1 MKYIQSNHRWLFLF
15 AFALLLAAALIQADS
30 VQAVTNKTGGNNAN
44 LCMCAIRRPAPPPP
58 PSSGGGS
65 GSSPAPAPRNNDDDE
80 DEPAPR
86 RNPAPAAPAPA
97 PTACTPLYAAP
108 TIGGGGHS
116 PNFPLTIGQDPDDLG
131 FDVTA
136 TAAGGAKTN
145 SCPGDSRSPIVAL
158 EGISVELTAETRDW
172 INGELA
178 QLYPG
183 ATVKDSYPF
192 NPHENTTGTGTP
204 DARTTIHVDSLDP
217 GDYVVTVRATQAD
230 GQSFSQAFTVH
241 VSLIETTITGP

>member
-1 MKYIQSNHRWLFLF
+1 MKRKYWLFAL
-15 AFALLLAAALIQADS
+15 AFALLAAAFVVQIKDA
-30 VQAVTNKTGGNNAN
+30 QAVNGGHAHGEN

-58 PSSGGGS
+58 PDGGGGGGGGGGNS
-65 GSSPAPAPRNNDDDE
+65 QPEPADEGPPPGSCEALGTCNQPAP
-80 DEPAPR
+80 
-86 RNPAPAAPAPA
+86 PAPA
-97 PTACTPLYAAP
+97 PTACTPLYALS

-145 SCPGDSRSPIVAL
+145 SCPGDNRSPIVAF
-158 EGISVELTAETRDW
+158 EGISVELTAETVRW
-172 INGELA
+172 IEDELS

-192 NPHENTTGTGTP
+192 NPHETTTGTGTP
-204 DARTTIHVDSLDP
+204 DARTVIHVDSLDP

-230 GQSFSQAFTVH
+230 GQTFEQAFTVH